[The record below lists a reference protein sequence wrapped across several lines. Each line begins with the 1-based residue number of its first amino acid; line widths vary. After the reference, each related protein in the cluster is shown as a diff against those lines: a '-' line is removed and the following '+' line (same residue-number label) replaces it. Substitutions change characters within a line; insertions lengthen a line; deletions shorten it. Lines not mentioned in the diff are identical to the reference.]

1 VAFQVEDDF
10 RTHGDT
16 WNRFIRTSFWSA
28 GVIVVALAILGFAI
42 F

>member
-1 VAFQVEDDF
+1 MAFQVDDDF

-16 WNRFIRTSFWSA
+16 WSRFIKASFWSA
-28 GVIVVALAILGFAI
+28 GVIAVALAILAAAI